1 MKSTTI
7 APAHN
12 PVRPA
17 RFQPVGRS
25 GLWTGIFS
33 LALQA
38 PLFACPVCF
47 QIEDA
52 QAASGVR
59 AAVYVLMGV
68 TVVVLGGFGIFFR
81 RLFSGKP

>member
-7 APAHN
+7 
-12 PVRPA
+12 VL
-17 RFQPVGRS
+17 FC
-25 GLWTGIFS
+25 

-47 QIEDA
+47 QIEDG

-68 TVVVLGGFGIFFR
+68 TVVVLGGLGIFFR